1 MIGTDDWCIHFDKKE
16 RKCTQYD
23 TRPSFC
29 QVNPESYKTMF
40 QIERN
45 DFSAFCNFCCREQIA
60 DVYGEESKEM
70 SRFNLV
76 AIDFEEDDDDDD
88 DDGDDDDDDDGTYA
102 DDDDNDD
109 DVGGFEIKGIPA

>member
-1 MIGTDDWCIHFDKKE
+1 MIGPDDWCIHFDKKA

-40 QIERN
+40 QIERE

-60 DVYGEESKEM
+60 DVYGDDSKEM

-76 AIDFEEDDDDDD
+76 AIDFEEEDDEEEEEDDDGAYVDDGTENDDDDDD
-88 DDGDDDDDDDGTYA
+88 AGS
-102 DDDDNDD
+102 
-109 DVGGFEIKGIPA
+109 FEIKGMPVV